1 MIWKREERALG
12 TKGHSSGSRAEPRPL
27 RSCRRGFDASPISA
41 EGVPRAARQLD
52 DVLSSS
58 GLYGRLDGAQRPGA
72 GRRALVV
79 AVCQLP
85 RGPHDR
91 AQPVLASDPQR
102 RTRPWTGPST
112 EGPREVTRPRAWG
125 AGPAAGNWRR
135 RPQLGRTAGT
145 PRPAAE
151 RQPPHRR
158 GSRPCGGNHFREGP
172 LPAGPLPG
180 RTTSGRGPLG
190 AARGSQSLAGAPG
203 RSGRPVLGA
212 VAGAPRAFRA
222 ATARAQW
229 HFQRLREEKGSVGHT
244 HPGLTLAEAA
254 ARPSPAAQPGTDATR
269 GRPRQR
275 PSRLS
280 PHLTSKP
287 QSRKRPMF
295 SAFWDPHTPERMRPT
310 TPSPGRGRGRC
321 RPIPTLAAEW
331 SCPGAQA
338 ALPAATCHPTAPVS

>member
-1 MIWKREERALG
+1 M
-12 TKGHSSGSRAEPRPL
+12 
-27 RSCRRGFDASPISA
+27 
-41 EGVPRAARQLD
+41 
-52 DVLSSS
+52 
-58 GLYGRLDGAQRPGA
+58 
-72 GRRALVV
+72 
-79 AVCQLP
+79 CQLP

-112 EGPREVTRPRAWG
+112 EGPREVTRPRAG
-125 AGPAAGNWRR
+125 AGLGGWASSRKLAAASAARPHGRGTTASSGAPTSPLQGITAPRR
-135 RPQLGRTAGT
+135 
-145 PRPAAE
+145 E
-151 RQPPHRR
+151 
-158 GSRPCGGNHFREGP
+158 
-172 LPAGPLPG
+172 PLPG
-180 RTTSGRGPLG
+180 GATSGGTTSGRGHLR
-190 AARGSQSLAGAPG
+190 AARGSQSRAGAPG

-212 VAGAPRAFRA
+212 VAGAPCAFRA

-244 HPGLTLAEAA
+244 HPGLTPAEAA

-310 TPSPGRGRGRC
+310 TPSPGQGRGRC